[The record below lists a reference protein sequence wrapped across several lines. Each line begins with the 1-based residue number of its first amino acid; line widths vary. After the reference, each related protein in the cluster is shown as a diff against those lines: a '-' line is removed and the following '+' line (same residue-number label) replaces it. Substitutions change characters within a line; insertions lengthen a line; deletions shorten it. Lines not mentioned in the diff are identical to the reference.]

1 MTLARENRH
10 GLARLIVTIDG
21 SAGSGKSTTASLLA
35 SRLGSA
41 YLDTGAMYRAVTLA
55 VLRAGADPENEEEV
69 QRILREADIGF
80 ETGGEKGSILLDGK
94 NVENEIRGAAVSN
107 SVSAVSRHAS
117 VRREMV
123 GLQRRLAGKGGIVAE
138 GRDLGTVVFPYAHA
152 KIFLV
157 ADTEARV
164 RRRCGQLESMGISYD
179 IEDIRRNIIER
190 DRIDS
195 SRTISPLVKPPGSIV
210 IDTSEI
216 TIEEQVDIAEA
227 GVMKAHRLIQDSI
240 RSYSLKGGPESSNLY
255 YRVSKWLVRSVFKV
269 LFGLKISGGENL
281 EFGENFIFASN
292 HISYGDPPIVGCA
305 LDREVYFLAKKEL
318 FVNRFFE
325 WLISK
330 YHAIPIDREGLDRR
344 ALTTVIGKLKSGE
357 SILMFP
363 QGTRSRDGKLKK
375 LKTGLGFIALKS
387 RSNIMPLYVT
397 GSDDL
402 GACFLRRKKLRV
414 RIGPPIRLDRD
425 YKPEDRKR
433 DYRIIS
439 SMVLE
444 EMRILKDGTFD

>member
-281 EFGENFIFASN
+281 EFGENPDI
-292 HISYGDPPIVGCA
+292 
-305 LDREVYFLAKKEL
+305 
-318 FVNRFFE
+318 
-325 WLISK
+325 
-330 YHAIPIDREGLDRR
+330 
-344 ALTTVIGKLKSGE
+344 
-357 SILMFP
+357 
-363 QGTRSRDGKLKK
+363 
-375 LKTGLGFIALKS
+375 
-387 RSNIMPLYVT
+387 
-397 GSDDL
+397 
-402 GACFLRRKKLRV
+402 
-414 RIGPPIRLDRD
+414 
-425 YKPEDRKR
+425 
-433 DYRIIS
+433 
-439 SMVLE
+439 
-444 EMRILKDGTFD
+444 